1 MKILIL
7 GGAGYKGCVLL
18 KSLLDK
24 NYKVDVLDNK
34 ITVNSPMISFSTNN
48 NFKFFK
54 KDLRDITEAD
64 TKKYDVIFHLAGVSG
79 FPACESNPTIAEE
92 TNVGGSKKLVNLLSP
107 RQKLIYAS
115 TTYIYEYSKKKINED
130 SRVDPK
136 TLYAKTKLLAENIC
150 LQRENSVSLRF
161 ATVFGISPKMR
172 DDLLL
177 NNFVKDAIQKRN
189 IIIFDPHSLR
199 SFVHID
205 DAIKAYLFAL
215 NKFSRMKQNIFN
227 VGSEELNISKLK
239 IAETIKKIHKFEII
253 LSKFADL
260 DKRNFIIDF
269 SKIKKLGFKIN
280 KNSLNLGIKSLINL
294 YKWNK
299 LDQ

>member
-1 MKILIL
+1 MNILIL

-24 NYKVDVLDNK
+24 NYNVDVLDNQ
-34 ITVNSPMISFSTNN
+34 IVANSPMIIFSANN

-54 KDLRDITEAD
+54 KDLRDIKETD
-64 TKKYDVIFHLAGVSG
+64 IKKYDIIFHLAGISG
-79 FPACESNPTIAEE
+79 FPACETNPTIAEE
-92 TNVGGSKKLVNLLSP
+92 TNVGGTKKLINLLSP

-115 TTYIYEYSKKKINED
+115 TTYIYEYSNKKIDED
-130 SRVDPK
+130 SRVEPK

-177 NNFVKDAIQKRN
+177 NNFVKNAVQKRN

-199 SFVHID
+199 SFIHID
-205 DAIKAYLFAL
+205 DAINAYLFTL
-215 NKFSRMKQNIFN
+215 SKFNKMKQNIFN
-227 VGSEELNISKLK
+227 VGSKELNISKLK
-239 IAETIKKIHKFEII
+239 IAENIKKMHKFEILI
-253 LSKFADL
+253 SKFADI

-280 KNSLNLGIKSLINL
+280 KNSLKLGIKNLINL
-294 YKWNK
+294 YKWHK
-299 LDQ
+299 FE